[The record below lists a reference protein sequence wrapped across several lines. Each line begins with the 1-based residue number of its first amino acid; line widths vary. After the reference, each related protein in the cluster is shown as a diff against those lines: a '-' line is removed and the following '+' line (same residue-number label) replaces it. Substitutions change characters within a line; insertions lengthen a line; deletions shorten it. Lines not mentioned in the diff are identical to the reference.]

1 MDEPAISLESV
12 SKTFPRAWR
21 MPPQHA
27 VRGISLQVEE
37 GEAFGFVGANGAGK
51 STTIK
56 MLLDVLRPTA
66 GKVRI
71 FGKDTA
77 DSSSRSRVGYVPENP
92 SLPDYLTPL
101 EILRTGL
108 RLHGIQAA
116 DEVAYGMKWID
127 RLGLSD
133 AANKYVRGFSKG
145 MVQRTALAHALA
157 VTPRLLILDEPLSGL
172 DPLGRKQVVDILE
185 EYRLG
190 GGTLFFSSHV
200 LYDVERLADRFGLIH
215 RGELLTIRSPQEI
228 VAEQEDGFIVLFQS
242 VSPLL
247 GARALRG
254 DRYEL
259 FARQEELPVRLSE
272 IATAGAKLIEVRPK
286 VSLESVFL
294 RMVGMEYSPPLHSD

>member
-1 MDEPAISLESV
+1 MNKPAISLENV
-12 SKTFPRAWR
+12 SKTFPRTWR
-21 MPPQHA
+21 IPSQQA
-27 VRGISLQVEE
+27 VKRVSLQVEQ

-56 MLLDVLRPTA
+56 MLLDILRPTE
-66 GKVRI
+66 GGIRI
-71 FGKDTA
+71 FGKDVA
-77 DSSSRSRVGYVPENP
+77 DPSSRSRVGYVPENP
-92 SLPDYLTPL
+92 SLPDCLTPL
-101 EILRTGL
+101 EILRTGI
-108 RLHGIQAA
+108 RLHGIRVA
-116 DEVAYGMKWID
+116 DEVAYGLSWID
-127 RLGLSD
+127 RLGLAD
-133 AANKYVRGFSKG
+133 AANKYIRGFSKG

-157 VTPRLLILDEPLSGL
+157 VAPRLLILDEPLSGL

-242 VSPLL
+242 GSPLL

-254 DRYEL
+254 NRYEF
-259 FARQEELPVRLSE
+259 FARQDELSVRLSE
-272 IATAGAKLIEVRPK
+272 IVAAGAKLIEVRPK
-286 VSLESVFL
+286 ASLESVFL
-294 RMVGMEYSPPLHSD
+294 RTVGMKSPHPGHSD